1 MLQVEWKD
9 KYLMNM
15 NIFADVRKLC
25 YKVTKA
31 FFVLYNLKHSFDKG
45 RHIIKKRMEKLP
57 KDGIGN
63 DLFIILNGPSLK
75 RQDLSKLKGKHLMFV
90 NRGFLHPLYKEL
102 QPKYHVFVDPK
113 LVSGVWPIEWIEQIF
128 DMCPDIRII
137 LPAQWHGLKR
147 FAKYKD
153 DKRFFWLYWSI
164 PCYINGVSS
173 GCFSYAILQGFNN
186 IFFTGFDANSCA
198 FDMIK
203 SSESHFYGA
212 DPELADMN
220 SSQHISAL
228 YTTALQ
234 LMDLQEFSK
243 FCKKRNINVYNL
255 TDGGLLD
262 MFIRRDFN
270 DPYNVEKE
278 IPIPKGLLD

>member
-1 MLQVEWKD
+1 MD
-9 KYLMNM
+9 
-15 NIFADVRKLC
+15 IFADVRRLC
-25 YKVTKA
+25 YVVTKG
-31 FFVLYNLKHSFDKG
+31 FFELYNFKHSFGKD
-45 RHIIKKRMEKLP
+45 RRLVKKEMQKLP
-57 KDGIGN
+57 KEGIGR

-75 RQDLSKLKGKHLMFV
+75 RQDLLSLKGKDLMFV
-90 NRGFLHPLYKEL
+90 NRGFMHPLYKQL

-113 LVSGVWPIEWIEQIF
+113 LASGVWPLNWLEQIF
-128 DMCPDIRII
+128 EMCPDIRII
-137 LPAQWHGLKR
+137 LPVQWHNMDH

-153 DKRFFWLYWSI
+153 DKRVFWLYWGI

-173 GCFSYAILQGFNN
+173 GCFSYAILQGFQN

-228 YTTALQ
+228 YTTSLQ
-234 LMDLQEFSK
+234 LIDLQEFSK
-243 FCKKRNINVYNL
+243 YCKKRKINIYNL

-278 IPIPKGLLD
+278 ITIPKGVID